1 MSQSAR
7 EISVSSNPIPPQI
20 QLEKTYNAAAD
31 HYDHPALSFWDR
43 FGRRTVERMSLIP
56 GMKVLDVCCGIGG
69 SALPAAERVG
79 PTGSVVAVD
88 LAQNLLNKGIKRG
101 EELSLTNI
109 EFRRADLEALPF
121 SDQSFE
127 AVICVFGIFFVPDLS
142 GAVRG
147 LWRLVRPGGLLAIT
161 VWGAK
166 QFEPADAK
174 FWEAVR
180 REDPE
185 LLKTIKPWNQIVEPD
200 PLRAL
205 LIECGVTEP
214 DVLAEPGS
222 HSLNSPDDWWTI
234 IMGSGYRSTVE
245 ALSPPIRE
253 RVRAATI
260 EAVQQE
266 RIQEIR
272 ADVIYAIARKR

>member
-20 QLEKTYNAAAD
+20 QLEKTYNAASD
-31 HYDHPALSFWDR
+31 HYAHPALSFWDR

-79 PTGSVVAVD
+79 PTGSVIAVD
-88 LAQNLLNKGIKRG
+88 LAQNLLNKGIRRA

-185 LLKTIKPWNQIVEPD
+185 LLKTIKPWNKIVEPD

-260 EAVQQE
+260 EGVQQE